1 MTGVGGDY
9 IIEYMI
15 MQEKMVVAEAVT
27 LDLSRLGRLV
37 RLEKYPKG
45 HIFFEP
51 EQPATAL
58 YLIRKGRIQ
67 LYHRHGDARHIVAD
81 CLRAGSFFGESTLL
95 GRPHYLTAEAVSPV
109 EVYAIRTC
117 DIDELQRAAP
127 ALVAQLTLDLIKQL
141 EHIQRV
147 YTRTPL
153 TTPARLAGLLL
164 LLMEE
169 QTNEVAGF
177 SHQHLAE
184 MLGTHREFVTQT
196 LATFRD
202 KGVVE
207 TGYKRIHI
215 LDPHRLRSM
224 AGG

>member
-1 MTGVGGDY
+1 MLVD
-9 IIEYMI
+9 EMP
-15 MQEKMVVAEAVT
+15 
-27 LDLSRLGRLV
+27 LDLGQLGERV
-37 RLEKYPKG
+37 SLETYPKG
-45 HIFFEP
+45 HIFFRP
-51 EQPATAL
+51 GQLATTL
-58 YLIRKGRIQ
+58 YLIRQGRVQ
-67 LYHRHGDARHIVAD
+67 LYHTIDDTRHIVAD
-81 CLRAGSFFGESTLL
+81 CLGSGSFFGEAMLRR
-95 GRPHYLTAEAVSPV
+95 RPHHLTAEAVTPI
-109 EVYAIRTC
+109 EVYEITET
-117 DIDELQRAAP
+117 DINELQRATP
-127 ALVAQLTLDLIKQL
+127 ALVARLALDLIKHL

-169 QTNEVAGF
+169 RTNDVAGF

-196 LATFRD
+196 LASFRD

-215 LDPHRLRSM
+215 LDPQRLRTM